1 MHSGLGAIAWILVS
15 ERACNVTSRAL
26 DVSRDKVLMSC
37 FSRGERGHVL
47 VQPTGLPVARK
58 LRAPS
63 QAWPCRQNFDRTG
76 AVVCDSTRAAICAL
90 TWVV

>member
-26 DVSRDKVLMSC
+26 DVSPNKVLMSC

-47 VQPTGLPVARK
+47 VQQTGRAVAHKLP
-58 LRAPS
+58 APS
-63 QAWPCRQNFDRTG
+63 HAWSCRQNFDRTG

-90 TWVV
+90 TWVL